1 LIRYRL
7 LSAGNR
13 SLVPVVLL
21 LTLLSGFVQA
31 AETPRVVVSIKP
43 LHSLAAGLL
52 EGVAE
57 PYLLIDNDLPP
68 WKYRPNYG
76 DQGEL
81 AAADLLVWTGVEL
94 EPGLVPAVAAL
105 GEQRPVIEVLGLRGL
120 KVLPARGDDHRRDPF
135 VWLDTRNMLI
145 LLDTLAERLIQLD
158 PGRESVYRRN
168 WQALAEKLSQLD
180 RTLEYSYR
188 DVSGVPVF
196 FYHDTH
202 QYFEQAYAMHVAG
215 SVVQVD
221 GGERPDAASLLL
233 TRAAMQSRD
242 MACLFVERGLQEPN
256 VDILT
261 EGGTTRVVEL
271 DSLGSGLAAGPS
283 LYLELMRGN
292 FEAIASCVRAQ
303 KPVDVALVDFVAPDP
318 SNSPRQLRPRYAMLD
333 QHGRSVTHE
342 DFRGRLQLIYFG
354 YTFCPDICPTS
365 LAILAQALRLLDDS
379 DAEQIQPIFI
389 TVDPLRDTPEVLA
402 EYVKYFHPQMLGLHA
417 APDATRRI
425 AETFRARYEMVPSQ
439 SGDPDRYSMD
449 HTSSLYLLGRQ
460 GEFITKFAHGFPAKE
475 VASHL
480 REYLQPSSPRLS
492 EQR

>member
-1 LIRYRL
+1 MSCCRF
-7 LSAGNR
+7 LSAR
-13 SLVPVVLL
+13 HLCLVLSVLL
-21 LTLLSGFVQA
+21 VVSPGGLVHA
-31 AETPRVVVSIKP
+31 AEAPRVVVSIKP
-43 LHSLAAGLL
+43 LHSLVAGLL

-57 PYLLIDNDLPP
+57 PRLLIDKDMPP
-68 WKYRPNYG
+68 WKYRPDYG
-76 DQGEL
+76 AQSRL
-81 AAADLLVWTGVEL
+81 AEADLVVWTGIEL
-94 EPGLVPAVAAL
+94 EPGLAPAL
-105 GEQRPVIEVLGLRGL
+105 SDIDEQRKVIEVLGLDGL
-120 KVLPARGDDHRRDPF
+120 KVLPARGDDRRRDPF
-135 VWLDTRNMLI
+135 VWLDTRNMLMF
-145 LLDTLAERLIQLD
+145 LDTLAERLIQLD
-158 PGRESVYRRN
+158 PARESVYRRN
-168 WQALAEKLSQLD
+168 WREQAEGLSQVD
-180 RTLEYSYR
+180 RTLEYGYR

-221 GGERPDAASLLL
+221 GGERHDAASLLL

-242 MACLFVERGLQEPN
+242 TACLFVERGLQEPN

-303 KPVDVALVDFVAPDP
+303 KPIDVASVDFVAPDP

-365 LAILAQALRLLDDS
+365 LAVLAQALRMLDDS

-402 EYVKYFHPQMLGLHA
+402 EYVKYFHPKMLGLHA
-417 APDATRRI
+417 TPDATRRI

-475 VASHL
+475 VASRL